1 MRTLIVMRLKK
12 LTLRLLGVFD
22 ESVLINRSRRAEVQL
37 LELAHEL
44 VMLSTA
50 DDVIKVEGNT
60 IDLNYVGVALKA
72 SRFVLMVI
80 TRTRCVLSM
89 HENTARLEKIKSD
102 LVSWAA

>member
-1 MRTLIVMRLKK
+1 MNQFLSIEV
-12 LTLRLLGVFD
+12 V
-22 ESVLINRSRRAEVQL
+22 RAEVQL

-60 IDLNYVGVALKA
+60 ISLIYAGRGTEFISLCLDGKY
-72 SRFVLMVI
+72 SDS
-80 TRTRCVLSM
+80 TRIQYAR
-89 HENTARLEKIKSD
+89 ENMARLEKIKSD

>member
-1 MRTLIVMRLKK
+1 MNQFLSIEV
-12 LTLRLLGVFD
+12 V
-22 ESVLINRSRRAEVQL
+22 RAEVQL

-60 IDLNYVGVALKA
+60 ISLIYAGRGTEFIPLCLDGKYSDSVRIQYA
-72 SRFVLMVI
+72 R
-80 TRTRCVLSM
+80 
-89 HENTARLEKIKSD
+89 ENMARLEKIKSD

>member
-1 MRTLIVMRLKK
+1 MNYFLSIEV
-12 LTLRLLGVFD
+12 V
-22 ESVLINRSRRAEVQL
+22 RAEVQL

-60 IDLNYVGVALKA
+60 ISLVYAGRGTEFISLCLDGKY
-72 SRFVLMVI
+72 SDS
-80 TRTRCVLSM
+80 TRIQYAR
-89 HENTARLEKIKSD
+89 ENMARLEKIKSD

>member
-1 MRTLIVMRLKK
+1 MNQFLSIEV
-12 LTLRLLGVFD
+12 V
-22 ESVLINRSRRAEVQL
+22 RAEVQL

-60 IDLNYVGVALKA
+60 ISLVYAGRGTEFISLCLDGKY
-72 SRFVLMVI
+72 SDS
-80 TRTRCVLSM
+80 TRIQYAR
-89 HENTARLEKIKSD
+89 ENMARLEKIKSD